1 MRPLIF
7 LLCTWFGLGKLPRVP
22 GTWGSLGA
30 LPFAWGLQYLGGP
43 WALAVGTAFVALLSL
58 WAIRLYLIYWPG
70 DDPGE
75 VVIDE
80 VAGQWMTLVFVP
92 LDFTLYAFAFFAFR
106 FFDMVKVWPAS
117 WADRNLTGAPGVLID
132 DLFAGVYGM
141 LTMLVLL
148 YYW

>member
-1 MRPLIF
+1 MRTFIF
-7 LLCTWFGLGKLPRVP
+7 IICTWFGLGKLPRVP

-43 WALAVGTAFVALLSL
+43 WLLAAAAAFVALLSL
-58 WAIRLYLIYWPG
+58 WVIRLFLIYWPG
-70 DDPGE
+70 EDPGE

-80 VAGQWMTLVFVP
+80 VAGQWMTLIFVP
-92 LDFTLYAFAFFAFR
+92 LDFQLYAFAFFAFR
-106 FFDMVKVWPAS
+106 FFDMAKVWPAS